1 MTATLTPSWATPAAR
16 LILPADA
23 ERAVWL
29 AERRNGIGGSDTA
42 ALLGESP
49 YQSLYGLWM
58 DKTGQAADVDTTD
71 AMQRGNWLEPHLAR
85 WFTEQTDIAGRRCGL
100 LASRE
105 HDHMRTTPDRL
116 TADGGNL
123 EIKTLGAFAKVAEEW
138 RHGGI
143 ARHAYIQGQQQLAV
157 TGRDHV
163 WFVVWQDPSP
173 QLRGPVP
180 RDEALIAEIIA
191 KTDDFWFNHVVPRI
205 APEVDLATI
214 TDDEIALRWPT
225 SVTGKEVEA
234 AYPAHVA
241 AMLEERAETK
251 ARMVA
256 EKKRADD
263 IDQALRV
270 MAGDAEALLI
280 DGRPVVTFKSQLN
293 TPSVDKALATDHP
306 DIYARYVKRSSSRRI
321 HIVKPRK
328 DAA

>member
-1 MTATLTPSWATPAAR
+1 VTATLAPSWATPAAR
-16 LILPADA
+16 LVLPADA
-23 ERAVWL
+23 ERPAWL

-49 YQSLYGLWM
+49 YQSLYGLWL
-58 DKTGQAADVDTTD
+58 DKTGQAEDVDTTD
-71 AMQRGNWLEPHLAR
+71 AMQRGNWLEPHLAK
-85 WFTEQTDIAGRRCGL
+85 WFAEQTGLQVRRSGL

-123 EIKTLGAFAKVAEEW
+123 EIKTLGAYAKVAEEW

-157 TGRDHV
+157 TGRSHV

-191 KTDDFWFNHVVPRI
+191 KTDDFWFNHVLPRV

-225 SVTGKEVEA
+225 AVDGKAVEA
-234 AYPAHVA
+234 AWPAHVEQLLA
-241 AMLEERAETK
+241 ERAELK
-251 ARMVA
+251 AEAKAFDTRLD
-256 EKKRADD
+256 E
-263 IDQALRV
+263 IEGALKV
-270 MAGDAEALLI
+270 FTGDAEALLV
-280 DGRPVVTFKSQLN
+280 DGRPVLTYKTVTQARLDS
-293 TPSVDKALATDHP
+293 KALKAAEP
-306 DIYARYVKRSSSRRI
+306 EIAARFTKPSQSRRL
-321 HIVKPRK
+321 HIPTRK
-328 DAA
+328 AS